1 MNQFYNIRAAATK
14 GAPNEVFIYDEIG
27 FWGTTAQTFHNA
39 IQALS
44 GKIVVRINS
53 PGGNVFDAI
62 AIHSMLSRLPDV
74 ETITDGLA
82 ASAAS
87 VIFAA
92 GKARKMAKAAFVMI
106 HNPWSYTQGS
116 ADDMRKEADILE
128 GITNALVKLY
138 KGSSSK
144 SEEELREMMDE
155 ETWMD
160 GDAAL
165 AAGFATEVFEAPVAK
180 ASVRSD
186 RYSRTPKS
194 LLAPMNGAEKAGDN
208 STMKEKILALLG
220 VEANARETFLV
231 GAFAALGVDDKA
243 IEKAQASGDQNFLS
257 VHVEARITDLNNKLA
272 AAEARA
278 SEQEGIAKAF
288 LDTAGVKTAPKDA
301 NEAKTLFAS
310 AVKTAASKE
319 AAEILASQGQTKPVD
334 NARAEANTNH
344 SPAAVG
350 LDRVEAALRARREAG
365 NSNN

>member
-1 MNQFYNIRAAATK
+1 MNQFYNIRAAAAE

-74 ETITDGLA
+74 ETVTDGLA

-106 HNPWSYTQGS
+106 HNPWTYAQGS

-144 SEEELREMMDE
+144 SEDELREMMDE

-165 AAGFATEVFEAPVAK
+165 AAGFATDVFDAPVAK
-180 ASVRSD
+180 ASISAG
-186 RYSRTPKS
+186 RYKRTPTAFAAIQADDKPRTN
-194 LLAPMNGAEKAGDN
+194 LK
-208 STMKEKILALLG
+208 KELLALLG
-220 VEANARETFLV
+220 VSETGREKFL
-231 GAFAALGVDDKA
+231 
-243 IEKAQASGDQNFLS
+243 
-257 VHVEARITDLNNKLA
+257 
-272 AAEARA
+272 
-278 SEQEGIAKAF
+278 
-288 LDTAGVKTAPKDA
+288 
-301 NEAKTLFAS
+301 AS
-310 AVKTAASKE
+310 AVASLGVTDAAIEAAEKENKADFIATHIEARVKQADEARSAAEVQAKEANDKLASLIAAAGIDAKATDYKAAIAAAIKTAASKE
-319 AAEILASQGQTKPVD
+319 AAEILAAQGQTKPVD
-334 NARAEANTNH
+334 NHKEASKEAKASELTG
-344 SPAAVG
+344 V
-350 LDRVEAALRARREAG
+350 DRIVASLRAAK
-365 NSNN
+365 N

>member
-1 MNQFYNIRAAATK
+1 MNQFYNIRAAATE

-165 AAGFATEVFEAPVAK
+165 AAGFATEVFDAPVAK
-180 ASVRSD
+180 ASISEG
-186 RYSRTPKS
+186 RYKRTPT
-194 LLAPMNGAEKAGDN
+194 AFAAIQAGDKQRTN
-208 STMKEKILALLG
+208 LKKELLALLG
-220 VEANARETFLV
+220 VSETGREKFLASAV
-231 GAFAALGVDDKA
+231 ASLGVTDAA
-243 IEKAQASGDQNFLS
+243 IEAAEKENKADFISAHIEARVKQADDARNVAEAQAK
-257 VHVEARITDLNNKLA
+257 EASDKLA
-272 AAEARA
+272 ALVAAA
-278 SEQEGIAKAF
+278 GIDAKAT
-288 LDTAGVKTAPKDA
+288 DYKAAIADA
-301 NEAKTLFAS
+301 I
-310 AVKTAASKE
+310 KTAASKE

-334 NARAEANTNH
+334 NHKEAEKRERNAKLT
-344 SPAAVG
+344 G
-350 LDRVEAALRARREAG
+350 LDLLVNALRVSK
-365 NSNN
+365 N

>member
-1 MNQFYNIRAAATK
+1 MNQFYNIRAAVTE

-27 FWGTTAQTFHNA
+27 FWGITAQTFHNA

-74 ETITDGLA
+74 ETVTDGLA

-106 HNPWSYTQGS
+106 HNPWAYAQGS
-116 ADDMRKEADILE
+116 AEDMRKEADILE

-144 SEEELREMMDE
+144 SEDELREMMDE

-165 AAGFATEVFEAPVAK
+165 AAGFATEVFEAPIAK
-180 ASVRSD
+180 ASISEG
-186 RYSRTPKS
+186 RYKRTPTAFAAIQADDKPRTN
-194 LLAPMNGAEKAGDN
+194 LK
-208 STMKEKILALLG
+208 KELLALLG
-220 VEANARETFLV
+220 VSETGREKFLASAV
-231 GAFAALGVDDKA
+231 ASLGVTDAA
-243 IEKAQASGDQNFLS
+243 IEAAEKENKADFIAT
-257 VHVEARITDLNNKLA
+257 HIEARVKQADDA
-272 AAEARA
+272 RSAAEAQAKEA
-278 SEQEGIAKAF
+278 SDKLASLIAAAGIDAKAT
-288 LDTAGVKTAPKDA
+288 DYKAAIA
-301 NEAKTLFAS
+301 AAI
-310 AVKTAASKE
+310 KTAASKE
-319 AAEILASQGQTKPVD
+319 ASEILAAQGQTKPVD
-334 NARAEANTNH
+334 NHKEASKEAKASELT
-344 SPAAVG
+344 G
-350 LDRVEAALRARREAG
+350 LNRLVASLRAG
-365 NSNN
+365 KN

>member
-1 MNQFYNIRAAATK
+1 MNQFYNIRAATTE

-74 ETITDGLA
+74 ETVTDGLA

-106 HNPWSYTQGS
+106 HNPWAYAQGS
-116 ADDMRKEADILE
+116 AEDMRKEADILE
-128 GITNALVKLY
+128 GITSALVKLY

-144 SEEELREMMDE
+144 SEEELRKMMDE

-165 AAGFATEVFEAPVAK
+165 AAGFATEVFEAPVVK
-180 ASVRSD
+180 ASISAG
-186 RYSRTPKS
+186 RYKRTPK
-194 LLAPMNGAEKAGDN
+194 AFACMQHVEKPKD
-208 STMKEKILALLG
+208 SMSSKLLALLG
-220 VEANARETFLV
+220 VSGTQREEFLASAV
-231 GAFAALGVDDKA
+231 TSLGVTEAA
-243 IEKAQASGDQNFLS
+243 IEAAQKDNNAEFIAS
-257 VHVEARITDLNNKLA
+257 HIEARVKQADEA
-272 AAEARA
+272 RSAAEAKAKEANDKLA
-278 SEQEGIAKAF
+278 SLLSAAGIDAKAT
-288 LDTAGVKTAPKDA
+288 DYKAAIA
-301 NEAKTLFAS
+301 AAI
-310 AVKTAASKE
+310 KTAASKE
-319 AAEILASQGQTKPVD
+319 AAEILAAQGQTKPVD
-334 NARAEANTNH
+334 NHKEVSKEAKASELTG
-344 SPAAVG
+344 V
-350 LDRVEAALRARREAG
+350 DRVVAALRAAK
-365 NSNN
+365 N

>member
-1 MNQFYNIRAAATK
+1 LNQFYNIRAAATE

-144 SEEELREMMDE
+144 SEEELREMMDQ

-165 AAGFATEVFEAPVAK
+165 AAGFATEVFEAPVVK
-180 ASVRSD
+180 ASISAG
-186 RYSRTPKS
+186 RYKRTPTAFAAIPAVEQPKDS
-194 LLAPMNGAEKAGDN
+194 MSNKL
-208 STMKEKILALLG
+208 LALLG
-220 VEANARETFLV
+220 MSETGREKFL
-231 GAFAALGVDDKA
+231 
-243 IEKAQASGDQNFLS
+243 
-257 VHVEARITDLNNKLA
+257 
-272 AAEARA
+272 
-278 SEQEGIAKAF
+278 
-288 LDTAGVKTAPKDA
+288 
-301 NEAKTLFAS
+301 AS
-310 AVKTAASKE
+310 AVTSLGVTDAAIEAAEKDGKADFIATHIEARVKQADEARSAAEVQAKEANDKLASLIAAAGIDAKATDYKAAIAAAIKTAASKE
-319 AAEILASQGQTKPVD
+319 AAEILAAQGQTKPVD
-334 NARAEANTNH
+334 NHKEASKEAKASELTG
-344 SPAAVG
+344 V
-350 LDRVEAALRARREAG
+350 DRIVASLRAAK
-365 NSNN
+365 N

>member
-1 MNQFYNIRAAATK
+1 LNQFYNIRAAATE

-74 ETITDGLA
+74 ETVTDGLA

-128 GITNALVKLY
+128 GITSALVKLY

-144 SEEELREMMDE
+144 SEEELREMMDV

-165 AAGFATEVFEAPVAK
+165 AAGFATEVFDAPVAK
-180 ASVRSD
+180 ASISEG
-186 RYSRTPKS
+186 RYKRTPT
-194 LLAPMNGAEKAGDN
+194 AFAAIQAGDKQRTN
-208 STMKEKILALLG
+208 LKKELLALLG
-220 VEANARETFLV
+220 VSETGREKFLASAV
-231 GAFAALGVDDKA
+231 ASLGVTDAA
-243 IEKAQASGDQNFLS
+243 IEAAEKENKADFISAHIEARVKQADDARNAAEAQAKDASD
-257 VHVEARITDLNNKLA
+257 KLA
-272 AAEARA
+272 ALVAAA
-278 SEQEGIAKAF
+278 GIDAKAT
-288 LDTAGVKTAPKDA
+288 DYKAAIAAAIKT
-301 NEAKTLFAS
+301 
-310 AVKTAASKE
+310 VASKE

>member
-1 MNQFYNIRAAATK
+1 MNQFYNIRAAATE

-144 SEEELREMMDE
+144 SEEELREMMDQ

-165 AAGFATEVFEAPVAK
+165 AAGFATEVFEAPVVK
-180 ASVRSD
+180 ASILAG
-186 RYSRTPKS
+186 RYKRTPTAFAAIPAVEQPKDS
-194 LLAPMNGAEKAGDN
+194 MSNKL
-208 STMKEKILALLG
+208 LALLG
-220 VEANARETFLV
+220 MSETGREKFLASAV
-231 GAFAALGVDDKA
+231 TSLGVTDAA
-243 IEKAQASGDQNFLS
+243 IEAAEKDGKADFIAT
-257 VHVEARITDLNNKLA
+257 HIEARIRQADEGRS
-272 AAEARA
+272 AAEAQAKEANDKLA
-278 SEQEGIAKAF
+278 SMIAAAGIDAKAT
-288 LDTAGVKTAPKDA
+288 DYKAAIA
-301 NEAKTLFAS
+301 AAI
-310 AVKTAASKE
+310 KTAASKE

-334 NARAEANTNH
+334 NHKEASKEAKASELT
-344 SPAAVG
+344 G
-350 LDRVEAALRARREAG
+350 LNRLVASLRAG
-365 NSNN
+365 KN

>member
-1 MNQFYNIRAAATK
+1 MNQFYNIRAAATE

-74 ETITDGLA
+74 ETVTDGLA

-106 HNPWSYTQGS
+106 HNPWTYAQGS

-144 SEEELREMMDE
+144 SEDELREMMDQ

-165 AAGFATEVFEAPVAK
+165 AAGFATEVFDAPIAK
-180 ASVRSD
+180 ASISAG
-186 RYSRTPKS
+186 RYKRTPTAFAAIQADDKPRTN
-194 LLAPMNGAEKAGDN
+194 LK
-208 STMKEKILALLG
+208 KELLALLG
-220 VEANARETFLV
+220 VSETGREKFLASAV
-231 GAFAALGVDDKA
+231 ASLGVTDAA
-243 IEKAQASGDQNFLS
+243 IEAAEKENKADFIAAHIEARVKQADDARSTAEAQAK
-257 VHVEARITDLNNKLA
+257 EASDKLA
-272 AAEARA
+272 ALVAAA
-278 SEQEGIAKAF
+278 GIDAKAT
-288 LDTAGVKTAPKDA
+288 DYKAAIA
-301 NEAKTLFAS
+301 AAI
-310 AVKTAASKE
+310 KTAASKE
-319 AAEILASQGQTKPVD
+319 ASEILAAQGQTKPVD
-334 NARAEANTNH
+334 NHKEASKEAKASELTG
-344 SPAAVG
+344 V
-350 LDRVEAALRARREAG
+350 DRIVASLRAAK
-365 NSNN
+365 N

>member
-1 MNQFYNIRAAATK
+1 MNQFYNIRAAATE

-106 HNPWSYTQGS
+106 HNPWTYAQGS

-144 SEEELREMMDE
+144 SEEELREMM
-155 ETWMD
+155 ETPRLPLVSPPRFSRLQSSKPPFQR
-160 GDAAL
+160 G
-165 AAGFATEVFEAPVAK
+165 AT
-180 ASVRSD
+180 SVPRQL
-186 RYSRTPKS
+186 SRPFRPTI
-194 LLAPMNGAEKAGDN
+194 N
-208 STMKEKILALLG
+208 
-220 VEANARETFLV
+220 
-231 GAFAALGVDDKA
+231 
-243 IEKAQASGDQNFLS
+243 
-257 VHVEARITDLNNKLA
+257 
-272 AAEARA
+272 
-278 SEQEGIAKAF
+278 
-288 LDTAGVKTAPKDA
+288 
-301 NEAKTLFAS
+301 
-310 AVKTAASKE
+310 
-319 AAEILASQGQTKPVD
+319 QGPT
-334 NARAEANTNH
+334 
-344 SPAAVG
+344 
-350 LDRVEAALRARREAG
+350 
-365 NSNN
+365 